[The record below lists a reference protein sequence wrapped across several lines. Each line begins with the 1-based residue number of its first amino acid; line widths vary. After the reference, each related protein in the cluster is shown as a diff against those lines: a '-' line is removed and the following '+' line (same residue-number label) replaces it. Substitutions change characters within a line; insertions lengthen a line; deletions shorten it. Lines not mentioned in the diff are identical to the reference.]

1 MGALTAI
8 LVDDEPLALKLLGS
22 MLAQYN
28 GIEVVAECRSS
39 KDAVKQIQLLQP
51 DLVFLD
57 IHMPVLSGFDVVKKL
72 QADVLPMVV
81 FVTAFDQ
88 YALRA
93 FDMHAVDY
101 ILKPIDP
108 SRLGLAINR
117 AMARYQL
124 KDVGVDKSTVLS
136 ALATINDTNSDRNS
150 DRNRDT
156 NSDNNSDSAEKKS
169 YEVELDGTSGQPD
182 RLAIRDGVHTVLVR
196 FEDIDWIDAAGD
208 YMCVHVGSVTH
219 VMRSTMKDLV
229 GKLPPSMFARIH
241 RSTMVNVKK
250 VIGLESLPRGESLL
264 LLSNDVTLKVSRNFR
279 KVIAK
284 ITC

>member
-117 AMARYQL
+117 AMERYQL

-136 ALATINDTNSDRNS
+136 ALDTILDTNSDTNSDRNR

-156 NSDNNSDSAEKKS
+156 NSDSAEKKS

-208 YMCVHVGSVTH
+208 YMCVHVGAVTH

-279 KVIAK
+279 KVVAK

>member
-117 AMARYQL
+117 AMERYQL

-136 ALATINDTNSDRNS
+136 ALATINDTNSDRNR

-156 NSDNNSDSAEKKS
+156 NSDSAEKKS

-208 YMCVHVGSVTH
+208 YMCVHVGAVTH

>member
-117 AMARYQL
+117 AMERYQK

-136 ALATINDTNSDRNS
+136 ALDTILDTNSDRNS
-150 DRNRDT
+150 YRNRDT
-156 NSDNNSDSAEKKS
+156 NSDSAEKKS

-208 YMCVHVGSVTH
+208 YMCVHVGAVTH

-279 KVIAK
+279 KVVAK

>member
-1 MGALTAI
+1 MGALTAV

-136 ALATINDTNSDRNS
+136 ALETILDTNSDRNS

-208 YMCVHVGSVTH
+208 YMCVHVGAVTH

-284 ITC
+284 ITR

>member
-208 YMCVHVGSVTH
+208 YMCVHVGAVTH

-284 ITC
+284 ITR

>member
-117 AMARYQL
+117 AMERYQL

-156 NSDNNSDSAEKKS
+156 NSDINSDSAEKKS

-208 YMCVHVGSVTH
+208 YMCVHVGAVTH

>member
-1 MGALTAI
+1 MGALIAI

-117 AMARYQL
+117 AMERYQL

-136 ALATINDTNSDRNS
+136 ALDTILDTNSDTNSDRNS
-150 DRNRDT
+150 YRNRDT
-156 NSDNNSDSAEKKS
+156 NSDSAEKKS

-208 YMCVHVGSVTH
+208 YMCVHVGAVTH

-279 KVIAK
+279 KVVAK

>member
-117 AMARYQL
+117 AMERYQL

-150 DRNRDT
+150 DT
-156 NSDNNSDSAEKKS
+156 NSDSAEKKS

-208 YMCVHVGSVTH
+208 YMCVHVGAVTH

-284 ITC
+284 ITR

>member
-117 AMARYQL
+117 AMERYQL

-136 ALATINDTNSDRNS
+136 ALDTILDTNSDRNR

-156 NSDNNSDSAEKKS
+156 NSDSAEKKS

-208 YMCVHVGSVTH
+208 YMCVHVGAVTH

-284 ITC
+284 ITR

>member
-1 MGALTAI
+1 
-8 LVDDEPLALKLLGS
+8 
-22 MLAQYN
+22 
-28 GIEVVAECRSS
+28 
-39 KDAVKQIQLLQP
+39 
-51 DLVFLD
+51 
-57 IHMPVLSGFDVVKKL
+57 VLSGFDVVKKL

-208 YMCVHVGSVTH
+208 YMCVHVGAVTH

>member
-39 KDAVKQIQLLQP
+39 KDAMKQIQLLQP

-136 ALATINDTNSDRNS
+136 ALDTILDTNSDTNSDRNR

-156 NSDNNSDSAEKKS
+156 NSDSAEKKS

-208 YMCVHVGSVTH
+208 YMCVHVGAVTH

-279 KVIAK
+279 KVVAK

>member
-117 AMARYQL
+117 AMERYQL

-136 ALATINDTNSDRNS
+136 ALDTILDTNSDTNSDRNR

-156 NSDNNSDSAEKKS
+156 NSDSAEKKS

-208 YMCVHVGSVTH
+208 YMCVHVGAVTH